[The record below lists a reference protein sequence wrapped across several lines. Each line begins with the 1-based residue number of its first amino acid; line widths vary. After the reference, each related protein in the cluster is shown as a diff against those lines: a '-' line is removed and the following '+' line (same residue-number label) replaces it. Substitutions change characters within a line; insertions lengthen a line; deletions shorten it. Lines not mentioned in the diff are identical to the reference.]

1 LCGSC
6 PPPHLSVA
14 SLIATTLQIKIFC
27 EKIFFEYT
35 FKMTDIYKGESEK
48 IIEEYN
54 QRLAELDDF
63 ISDNRLV
70 SKEAQMSS
78 LSGEGYKD
86 PRFTVG
92 FDNPVIDKFALH
104 PLAAEGSGYLPTTKE
119 LGMSGIESLVNPQIL
134 GQYDPNKDTAVFKD
148 TFKGM
153 TEKDA
158 EIVDIPFENLETK
171 ESVQKHEL
179 IHRAIGKSGYLD
191 YLGTSEFLKENSTT
205 KYLKGKTAQ
214 VLKQVINE
222 ALAESYED
230 TGDLESRIKFRV
242 DNFNIKEDMKQEIAK
257 ELFENIDVLREDF
270 ETYLESLMNPDELK
284 ATRMDEIMME
294 NGI

>member
-1 LCGSC
+1 
-6 PPPHLSVA
+6 
-14 SLIATTLQIKIFC
+14 
-27 EKIFFEYT
+27 
-35 FKMTDIYKGESEK
+35 
-48 IIEEYN
+48 
-54 QRLAELDDF
+54 
-63 ISDNRLV
+63 
-70 SKEAQMSS
+70 MSS

-86 PRFTVG
+86 PRFTAS
-92 FDNPVIDKFALH
+92 FDNPVIDKFALT
-104 PLAAEGSGYLPTTKE
+104 PFAGKGSGYLPTTKE
-119 LGMSGIESLVNPQIL
+119 LGMSGIESIVNPQL
-134 GQYDPNKDTAVFKD
+134 SGQYDPNKDTAVFKD
-148 TFKGM
+148 TFKGV

-158 EIVDIPFENLETK
+158 EIVDIPFENLQTK
-171 ESVQKHEL
+171 ESVEKHEL
-179 IHRAIGKSGYLD
+179 IHRAVSKSGYLD

-205 KYLKGKTAQ
+205 KYLKGRTAKA
-214 VLKQVINE
+214 LKRVINE

-230 TGDLESRIKFRV
+230 TGDLKSRIKFRV